1 MQELT
6 EGSLRERLPL
16 TYQKKRSE
24 KKPPQWRGGKTLD
37 KPVCTF
43 ITRLQT
49 QENVARPYDAY
60 TKG

>member
-16 TYQKKRSE
+16 TYQRKRSE
-24 KKPPQWRGGKTLD
+24 KRPPQRGGKTLD

-43 ITRLQT
+43 VTRLQT
-49 QENVARPYDAY
+49 QENVARPYGVN